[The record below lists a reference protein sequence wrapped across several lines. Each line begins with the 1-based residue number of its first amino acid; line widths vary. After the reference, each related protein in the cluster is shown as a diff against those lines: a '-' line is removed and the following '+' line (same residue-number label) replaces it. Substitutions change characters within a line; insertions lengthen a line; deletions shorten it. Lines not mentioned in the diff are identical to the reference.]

1 MSDNAFGD
9 ALDDAADEQEEV
21 EGNDSEDTERFIDAM
36 SGDGT
41 KSKTIG
47 FAVGP
52 EMKYF
57 YDELRANDDV
67 DVDPGEEFRSHLERL
82 AHRHPEVADKA
93 RRKFEIDSE

>member
-9 ALDDAADEQEEV
+9 ALDEAADEQAPETDNGSEE
-21 EGNDSEDTERFIDAM
+21 TERFIEAM
-36 SGDGT
+36 TGDGT

-57 YDELRANDDV
+57 YDELRASGDV

-82 AHRHPEVADKA
+82 AHRHPEVADTA